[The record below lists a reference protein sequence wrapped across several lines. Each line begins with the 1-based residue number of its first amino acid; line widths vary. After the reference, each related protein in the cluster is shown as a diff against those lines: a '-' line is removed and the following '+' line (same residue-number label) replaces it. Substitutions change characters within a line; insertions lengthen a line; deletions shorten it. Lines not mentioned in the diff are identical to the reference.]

1 MSWSKWGI
9 YSKKLTVCVLVLA
22 LILGSGFNSFTV
34 YADNAANSQGIGFND
49 IEGHWA
55 KEQIEDWSGKG
66 LVSGYDDGTFKP
78 ERGVT
83 RAEFITF
90 VNRA

>member
-55 KEQIEDWSGKG
+55 KEQVEDWSGKG

-83 RAEFITF
+83 RAE
-90 VNRA
+90 